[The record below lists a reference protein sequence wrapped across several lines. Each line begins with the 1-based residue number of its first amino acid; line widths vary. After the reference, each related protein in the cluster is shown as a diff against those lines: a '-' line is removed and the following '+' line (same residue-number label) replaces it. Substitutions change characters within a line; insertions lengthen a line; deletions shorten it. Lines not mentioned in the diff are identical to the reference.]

1 MNTREQAEA
10 ILGPVEW
17 VDVLPS
23 TNSVLLER
31 VACGCAGDAGAV
43 LATRD
48 QTAGRGR
55 QQRIWQSAPG
65 RNLTFSFHWP
75 DTPPHRMVSLPMAVA
90 LGVVDLLDALGIA
103 GTTKWPNDVLVEG
116 RKICGLLA
124 ETATDDEGRSAGVVV
139 GVGLNV
145 NMTADEAA
153 AIDRPATSVHI
164 VTGATYC
171 VDDVLA
177 QLLPLLEAR
186 LRQWRVRGF
195 PSIRADWQAA
205 AVWLNQAVEL
215 QTDSG
220 PMRGILRGYGES
232 GELLLEVDGKV
243 CEVWSAEL
251 MRAS

>member
-1 MNTREQAEA
+1 VSASDQEQAL
-10 ILGPVEW
+10 LGPVEW
-17 VDVLPS
+17 VDALPS

-31 VACGCAGDAGAV
+31 VACGSAGRAGAV

-75 DTPPHRMVSLPMAVA
+75 DTPPQRMVSLPMAVA
-90 LGVVDLLDALGIA
+90 LGVVDLLGELGVA
-103 GTTKWPNDVLVEG
+103 GAAKWPNDVLVDE

-153 AIDRPATSVHI
+153 AIDRPATSIHI
-164 VTGATYC
+164 ATGTIYS
-171 VDDVLA
+171 VDDVLER
-177 QLLPLLEAR
+177 LLPLLTAR
-186 LRQWRVRGF
+186 LGQWRVRGF
-195 PSIRADWQAA
+195 PSIRSDWQAA
-205 AVWLNQAVEL
+205 AVWRDRAVEL

-220 PMRGILRGYGES
+220 PMAGILRGYGES
-232 GELLLEVDGKV
+232 GELLLEVHGKV

-251 MRAS
+251 MRVS

>member
-1 MNTREQAEA
+1 VNTSEQAEA

-17 VDVLPS
+17 IDALPS
-23 TNSVLLER
+23 TNSLLLER
-31 VACGCAGDAGAV
+31 VACGCAAGAGAV

-75 DTPPHRMVSLPMAVA
+75 DTPPQRMVSLPMAVA
-90 LGVVDLLDALGIA
+90 LGVVDLLGELGMA
-103 GTTKWPNDVLVEG
+103 GAAKWPNDVLVDG

-124 ETATDDEGRSAGVVV
+124 ETATDDEGRPAGVVV

-153 AIDRPATSVHI
+153 AIDRPATSIHI
-164 VTGATYC
+164 ATGTTHS

-177 QLLPLLEAR
+177 RLLPLLTAR
-186 LRQWRVRGF
+186 LGQWRVRGF
-195 PSIRADWQAA
+195 PSIRSDWQAA
-205 AVWLNQAVEL
+205 AVWLDRAVEL
-215 QTDSG
+215 QSDSG
-220 PMRGILRGYGES
+220 PLAGILRGYGES
-232 GELLLEVDGKV
+232 GELLLEVHGKV
-243 CEVWSAEL
+243 REVWSAEL
-251 MRAS
+251 MRIS